1 MASSVNV
8 GPLPWMDGPTFSSQV
23 MRTLSTGAT
32 FFNSTA
38 TPNAN
43 TVNGG
48 VIPGSGE
55 FAVTAGS
62 GMSVNMAAGNC
73 LIPSSAGATQ
83 GGYLL
88 SLMTNV
94 NLSIATSDPTNPRID
109 LVCATAVDNG
119 NSTSYGEVQVV
130 TGTPAPS
137 PAAPSLPS
145 SSIGLY
151 TVTVPAG
158 ASSSSSFTIA
168 SILGLTVPAGGVM
181 PVYGSG
187 SAPQGYTGHY
197 IHDRSTGRLLH
208 NAPTGPAQPQ
218 LLPFAGITVSKT
230 SSQNI
235 LIASEASVLSTTVAT
250 DGSTDLEITLTWSG
264 IYSASSAAFR
274 ISMRVY
280 IDSYQAAAFYVANE
294 QGDNNNRGGASGT
307 YFTSSGL
314 GTTPSAGTHT
324 IKWAA
329 QAVDQNGAI
338 YAASFAPMIMR
349 VKPVCK

>member
-168 SILGLTVPAGGVM
+168 SVLGLTVPAGGVM

-197 IHDRSTGRLLH
+197 IHDRSSGRLLH
-208 NAPTGPAQPQ
+208 NAPGGPAQPV
-218 LLPFAGITVSKT
+218 LLPASPVMAYTTSPLAEGGTGEKT
-230 SSQNI
+230 S
-235 LIASEASVLSTTVAT
+235 LTTTITT
-250 DGSTDLEITLTWSG
+250 DGSTDLK
-264 IYSASSAAFR
+264 IY
-274 ISMRVY
+274 Y
-280 IDSYQAAAFYVANE
+280 KC
-294 QGDNNNRGGASGT
+294 GGVSGT
-307 YFTSSGL
+307 QPNS
-314 GTTPSAGTHT
+314 P
-324 IKWAA
+324 
-329 QAVDQNGAI
+329 
-338 YAASFAPMIMR
+338 
-349 VKPVCK
+349 